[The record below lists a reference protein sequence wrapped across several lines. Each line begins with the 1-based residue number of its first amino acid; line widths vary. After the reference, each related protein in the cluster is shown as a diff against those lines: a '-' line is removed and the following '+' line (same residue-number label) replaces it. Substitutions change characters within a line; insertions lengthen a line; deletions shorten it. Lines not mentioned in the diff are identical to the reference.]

1 MSVPDAEI
9 QRSYTHTYG
18 DQVGHG
24 RRIRISVTLRFQR
37 GPVILQKKK
46 KKTSKKNEGSRQ
58 SKTGKELYL
67 LGLIGVEDAKCNKMA

>member
-1 MSVPDAEI
+1 MSIPDAEI

-37 GPVILQKKK
+37 GPVILP
-46 KKTSKKNEGSRQ
+46 KKNFKKQRGPVRVKQEKNCICSD
-58 SKTGKELYL
+58 K
-67 LGLIGVEDAKCNKMA
+67 